1 MSTVQAFQNIL
12 VALDFSPASEAAWK
26 QAIWLTQNRGI
37 SLSLV
42 HAITDSTPLVRSN
55 SVLDALCDQAV
66 SDQQLQEESD
76 DKLRK
81 LLFESCA
88 GDVDAECITVFGE
101 PFVEIIRLVQEERF
115 DLVLAGSQGH
125 STLEQFFVG
134 STAKRLIRKCPSSV
148 WIVKAEH
155 VGSPDVVLAATDFS
169 HVSHEAVL
177 QGLKI
182 AEQAG
187 AEFHLLHVIDSKDVP
202 DDLVSKIPTGS
213 TMRQEINEE
222 AKRRLAEFIETLG
235 AGGKEIHSH
244 LSFGTPWKEIQRL
257 VKHLDVDLL
266 TIGTVGR
273 SGIQGLLLG
282 NTAEKLLDTCD
293 CSILTVKP
301 DGFVSPIA
309 PGDG

>member
-1 MSTVQAFQNIL
+1 MSTEQSFQYIL
-12 VALDFSPASEAAWK
+12 VAVDFSPSSEAAWK
-26 QAIWLTQNRGI
+26 QAIWLTRNAGV
-37 SLSLV
+37 SLTLV
-42 HAITDSTPLVRSN
+42 HAIAESTPLVRSN

-76 DKLRK
+76 EKLRR
-81 LLFESCA
+81 LLVESSV
-88 GDVDAECITVFGE
+88 GDVDVECVTVFGE
-101 PFVEIIRLVQEERF
+101 PFVEIIKLIQEESF
-115 DLVLAGSQGH
+115 DLVLVGCQGH
-125 STLEQFFVG
+125 STLERFFVG

-169 HVSHEAVL
+169 HVSHKAVL

-202 DDLVSKIPTGS
+202 DDLVSKIPVGS

-222 AKRRLAEFIETLG
+222 AKRRLGEFMKTLG
-235 AGGKEIHSH
+235 ADGKEVHSH
-244 LSFGTPWKEIQRL
+244 LSFGTPWQEIQRL

-282 NTAEKLLDTCD
+282 NTAEKILDTCD

-309 PGDG
+309 LGD